1 MSDTKKEIWEFDV
14 KRESVMKVAFAE
26 PLTKAEAIAAFDDE
40 EFEDIIDE
48 EDHGVEVVAAR

>member
-1 MSDTKKEIWEFDV
+1 MSDIKKEVWELDV
-14 KRESVMKVAFAE
+14 KRESILKVVFAE

-48 EDHGVEVVAAR
+48 EDHGVEVVGAR